1 MKHLIIITGPQGS
14 GNHLWSKIL
23 ALHPAVYGWSD
34 LLDDYWIGHDNEPF
48 NQYWLDPY
56 RLHDF
61 DWSISD
67 YHVTSISMPY
77 MQNGEQVMPDIDS
90 FYNEASKHARV
101 SLCVIGR
108 DRNVIDMQQQRVRGK
123 HTWPHA
129 LSVVASL
136 KSPILIFL
144 SFELLHL
151 YRSQYLKQISTQLN
165 FPLASDD
172 DRIQEILVEDAN
184 KKYFQP
190 IDHHWVDDLAHQT
203 SRRRNG

>member
-1 MKHLIIITGPQGS
+1 MKHLIIVTGPQGS

-67 YHVTSISMPY
+67 YYVTSISMPY
-77 MQNGEQVMPDIDS
+77 MQNGEQLMPDIDN
-90 FYNEASKHARV
+90 FYNEASRHARV

-108 DRNVIDMQQQRVRGK
+108 DRNIIAMQQQRVRNK
-123 HTWPHA
+123 QTWPMT
-129 LSVVASL
+129 LSAIESL
-136 KSPILIFL
+136 QAPIAMFF

-151 YRSQYLKQISTQLN
+151 YRGHYLKQISTQLE
-165 FPLASDD
+165 FPLSSDD
-172 DRIQEILVEDAN
+172 DRISKILTEDTNA
-184 KKYFQP
+184 KYFQP
-190 IDHHWVDDLAHQT
+190 IAHHWVDDLARQT